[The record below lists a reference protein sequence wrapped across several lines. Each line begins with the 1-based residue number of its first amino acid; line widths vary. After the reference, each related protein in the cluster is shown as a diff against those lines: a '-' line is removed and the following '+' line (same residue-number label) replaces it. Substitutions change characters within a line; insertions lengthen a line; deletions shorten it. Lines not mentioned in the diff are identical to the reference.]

1 MTATLTSDVD
11 RLEAHEIPAE
21 YSQKRMRAFVEK
33 TRHAQGAE
41 LANAQTVFNLLCEA
55 LQVTAPSLKK
65 AGADNPYCFEADVL
79 DGKAARRMDVY
90 KRGHFIFES
99 KQGIAPWDPAAKEGF
114 QTSTKGHSKNP
125 KGAGVRDTSAWRD
138 AMSSGRVQVG
148 RYAVAVTKRGDPK
161 PPFIVLAD
169 LGYRLW
175 IWSSFSPDAADDYGD
190 FEELA
195 AFTWDQLAEPHVFRY
210 LRTIFTEPQTLDED
224 ALGQRI
230 TAEIADL
237 VSTLAVELE
246 KRAKGDAVGDFL
258 MKCVFTM
265 FAEDVGL
272 LPKGLFS
279 QRLDKWIA
287 DKKSGKPDTFV
298 RGLRA
303 LWARM
308 DAGGDLDSG
317 ERLRQFNGYLF
328 KQHEP
333 IDLTLPELEALKLA
347 AEANWRKVS
356 PAIFGTLLERAL
368 TPAERHRLGAH
379 YTPEPYIRRLVD
391 RTMMAPLRQEWTL
404 VRAEMELLQRT
415 AKKPSE
421 GKKKAASLG
430 AAYRKKLATVR
441 VLDPACGSG
450 NFLYVALKELKRLE
464 GEVERALVV
473 VGGYQAPMDYQGE
486 SVHPVQFHGIE
497 VKPWAAKIAEL
508 VLWIGYLQWQTSAGR
523 LGRMPDPLIQD
534 LHHIE
539 ARDALVTWKKKEPLL
554 DGSGAAVM
562 RAVGVTDKKAERK
575 MVPVERYVG
584 VKQAAWPEVEYV
596 VGNPPF
602 LGNKRLM
609 DVLGPG
615 YIEAIKEAYPGVPG
629 TADFVMWWWW
639 RAAELVAAGKVKA
652 FGFVTTNSIT
662 QTFNRAV
669 VTEAVD
675 GKKLR
680 LGYAIADHP
689 WYDEGAAV
697 RIAMTMATKEAGASV
712 KGSVV
717 DERKTR
723 AAELDAVRVE
733 EREVA
738 AVHPDL
744 SSGARVTEAVALRA
758 NEGLCFQGMNLVG
771 EGFRLS
777 REEVVAYGYD
787 PAALPDV
794 VKRAVIGKD
803 LVQRPVERYVI
814 DFFGVDPSKARADHP
829 KLWEHLVKHV
839 KPTREKNN
847 DRGPRERW
855 WLFGRTREEMR
866 NSLRGLSRFIATSE
880 TAKHLIF
887 QFRDARFSIDH
898 SAYVIACDDAAIL
911 AVLNSSVHRLWAQHP
926 ANGARQGKGN
936 DPRWRNTNCFFPFPF
951 PAMTPAVRTKLRAL
965 GESIEQHRRARQQEH
980 PTLGL
985 TDIYNVVVKLQRKEA
1000 LSAEEETLADR
1011 ALARTLVDLHAQ
1023 LDRAVLDAYGW
1034 PHEATDDELLGRLV
1048 ELNRSR
1054 AAEEAAGKVRWLRP
1068 EFQAAGEAAQGAL
1081 ATTGAATGKKAAKVK
1096 AAGAAKWPADL
1107 PGQIGAVLAA
1117 MTAAGEDVTTDA
1129 VADGFSGATTEGVAM
1144 VLECLQ
1150 VAQRVAKVVEDDG
1163 AERWVLRA

>member
-55 LQVTAPSLKK
+55 LQVAAPSLKK

-114 QTSTKGHSKNP
+114 QTSTRGHSKNP

-210 LRTIFTEPQTLDED
+210 LRTIFTEPQALDED

-237 VSTLAVELE
+237 VSTLAVTLE

-287 DKKSGKPDTFV
+287 DKQSGKPDTFV

-303 LWARM
+303 LWAKM

-473 VGGYQAPMDYQGE
+473 VGGYQAPMDFQGE

-523 LGRMPDPLIQD
+523 LGRMQDPLIQD

-539 ARDALVTWKKKEPLL
+539 ARDALMTWKKKEPLL
-554 DGSGAAVM
+554 DESGVQVM

-639 RAAELVAAGKVKA
+639 RAAELVATGKVKA

-675 GKKLR
+675 EKKLR

-712 KGSVV
+712 KGMVV
-717 DERKTR
+717 DERKTK
-723 AAELDAVRVE
+723 AAELEAVRVE
-733 EREVA
+733 ERDVV

-758 NEGLCFQGMNLVG
+758 NEGLCFQGITLVG

-787 PAALPDV
+787 PAALPGV
-794 VKRAVIGKD
+794 LRPYLIGRD
-803 LVQRPVERYVI
+803 IVRRLEERYVI
-814 DFFGVDPSKARADHP
+814 DFHGLADDEARRQHP
-829 KLWEHLVKHV
+829 KLFEHVVREV
-839 KPTREKNN
+839 KPQRMQQN
-847 DRGPRERW
+847 DAQRKAKW
-855 WLFGRTREEMR
+855 WLFGRSGTDLR
-866 NSLRGLSRFIATSE
+866 NALKMLPSYIATSR
-880 TAKHLIF
+880 TA
-887 QFRDARFSIDH
+887 R
-898 SAYVIACDDAAIL
+898 
-911 AVLNSSVHRLWAQHP
+911 HRLFATISAVTVPDTKLVAIALEGSEYLAALSSGVHLAWARSKS
-926 ANGARQGKGN
+926 GFLGVGN
-936 DPRWRNTNCFFPFPF
+936 DPTYNHSDIFETFPFPE
-951 PAMTPAVRTKLRAL
+951 MNPAVRTKLRAL

-985 TDIYNVVVKLQRKEA
+985 TDIYNVVVKLQRKAA
-1000 LSAEEETLADR
+1000 LTAEEETLADR
-1011 ALARTLVDLHAQ
+1011 ALAHTLVDLHAQ

-1048 ELNRSR
+1048 TLNLER

-1081 ATTGAATGKKAAKVK
+1081 ATAGAATGKKAAKVK
-1096 AAGAAKWPADL
+1096 AAGAAKWPTDL

-1129 VADGFSGATTEGVAM
+1129 VAEGFSGATTEGVAM

-1150 VAQRVAKVVEDDG
+1150 VAQRVARVVEDDG
-1163 AERWVLRA
+1163 SERWVLRA